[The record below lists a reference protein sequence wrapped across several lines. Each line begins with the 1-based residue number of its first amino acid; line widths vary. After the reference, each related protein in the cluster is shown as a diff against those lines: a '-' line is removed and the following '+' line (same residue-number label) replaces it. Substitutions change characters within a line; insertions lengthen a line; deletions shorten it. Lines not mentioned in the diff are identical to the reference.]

1 MAAVLGAVPDFALT
15 CLLCTAF
22 HLGCTCLINTNSSYY
37 TILLRLHLWRIWLGR
52 IQSSCCF
59 LQTRFRFQKAAR
71 TGPNIFPGSAF
82 FFLFLLLGICMIYLF
97 PWLLLT
103 FPNLYS
109 DVNNIKGKFVLH
121 IVSQSLSL
129 TRLFKFIVNTISDIF
144 LFKYSVFV
152 IMVLQD
158 NIFKSL
164 YDKKQYL
171 WIRWFVLSQKGK
183 KMRAV
188 NETR

>member
-37 TILLRLHLWRIWLGR
+37 TILLRLHPWRMWWGR

-82 FFLFLLLGICMIYLF
+82 FFLFLLVLATAVPLLGRQGGCSWNVQRPISLWSPMMEFIRVTSYLDLR
-97 PWLLLT
+97 PWDFVPNFVWTGLRRLEPVCLSLWLT
-103 FPNLYS
+103 FPSLLS
-109 DVNNIKGKFVLH
+109 AFVYF
-121 IVSQSLSL
+121 LSL
-129 TRLFKFIVNTISDIF
+129 NTVVGFINQPG
-144 LFKYSVFV
+144 LP
-152 IMVLQD
+152 
-158 NIFKSL
+158 
-164 YDKKQYL
+164 
-171 WIRWFVLSQKGK
+171 
-183 KMRAV
+183 
-188 NETR
+188 